1 MAYCSVANLK
11 EYLGITTSTDDG
23 LLTDLIASADR
34 IIDTD
39 TGRTFEAIEDST
51 HYFDA
56 YADVEGDTLY
66 LDTDLCEIT
75 SITNGDGTSISVSHY
90 VTEPRNRTPY
100 FAIKLKASSSKQW
113 VAASNGDREN
123 AITVVGKWAY
133 SASAPDDIV
142 QASKRLAAYLYRQK
156 DNANDLDRAIV
167 AGNSTVLPSSLPSDL
182 KQILRAYRKRL

>member
-23 LLTDLIASADR
+23 LLADLIASADR

-51 HYFDA
+51 RYFDA
-56 YADVEGDTLY
+56 YADVVADTLY
-66 LDTDLCEIT
+66 FDTDLCEIT

-113 VAASNGDREN
+113 VAASNGDGEN

-142 QASKRLAAYLYRQK
+142 QASNRLAAYLYRQK